1 MSMLEVKDLQVYYG
15 VIQALKGISFHVEQ
29 GEVIAL
35 IGANGAGKTT
45 AFNCITGVY
54 EPTNG
59 RISFLGEPIVENHPH
74 FRFMPF
80 ELVEGRNGY
89 IHSGRGLAA
98 GEEWAE
104 KRQNNECRFFHLL
117 G

>member
-45 AFNCITGVY
+45 VMKMITNLWK
-54 EPTNG
+54 PTNG
-59 RISFLGEPIVENHPH
+59 TIEIFGETLSPQSYEVLKRMGGYF
-74 FRFMPF
+74 FRP
-80 ELVEGRNGY
+80 VATGRK
-89 IHSGRGLAA
+89 SAFCLRPVF
-98 GEEWAE
+98 
-104 KRQNNECRFFHLL
+104 CR
-117 G
+117 

>member
-1 MSMLEVKDLQVYYG
+1 MRGGQNGEFGSGRLGCRQPLVRVQFDWIENVV
-15 VIQALKGISFHVEQ
+15 VFHRFDA
-29 GEVIAL
+29 VIAL
-35 IGANGAGKTT
+35 IVNFPVKHMQ
-45 AFNCITGVY
+45 I
-54 EPTNG
+54 
-59 RISFLGEPIVENHPH
+59 IVENHPH

-80 ELVEGRNGY
+80 ELVGGRNGY

-104 KRQNNECRFFHLL
+104 KRRNNECRFFHLL

>member
-45 AFNCITGVY
+45 VMKMITNLWKQRCTRG
-54 EPTNG
+54 TNK
-59 RISFLGEPIVENHPH
+59 IKK
-74 FRFMPF
+74 
-80 ELVEGRNGY
+80 
-89 IHSGRGLAA
+89 
-98 GEEWAE
+98 
-104 KRQNNECRFFHLL
+104 KR
-117 G
+117 